1 MDMIRRTTS
10 LLSFLLAGLGAV
22 PLLAQ
27 SGGAPPASSAA
38 GAGANTVSIP
48 FTVRDKHDKLIPNL
62 TKDDFTLMV
71 DGKPQAIVAVSSAAG
86 LPLTVGLVEQT
97 SLAQQ
102 GAVDAERMGSK
113 SFLDVMLKGSDDK
126 AFLIQFDREV
136 DLLADVSANKTKLE
150 NAVNQLGSPQ
160 TQNTGATQETADEGK
175 HRIGGSG
182 TTLYDAIYLAS
193 NEVIAKQ
200 TGRKVLIVVTDG
212 VDRGSKVSLFQAIE
226 AAQRA
231 NTSVYAIY
239 VKGEQQRGGGGG
251 NSGHRHVGMGYP
263 GGNPGGGYPGSGG
276 GWPGGGRGNGP
287 TARPT
292 EGSRIDG
299 RKILIQ
305 ICGETG
311 GRMFEAGKKASIEVL
326 STAIADELNA
336 RYMLQFA
343 PDKQSDYGG
352 FHRIALTANKKDYYA
367 QARQGYYGGE

>member
-10 LLSFLLAGLGAV
+10 LLTFLFAGLVAI

-27 SGGAPPASSAA
+27 SGGTPPASSAA
-38 GAGANTVSIP
+38 SAGANTVNIP

-62 TKDDFTLMV
+62 TKDDFTLTV
-71 DGKPQAIVAVSSAAG
+71 DGKPQAIQSVGSAAG
-86 LPLTVGLVEQT
+86 LPLTIGLLEQT
-97 SLAQQ
+97 SLSQQ
-102 GAVDAERMGSK
+102 GAVNSERMGTRSFIDQTLK
-113 SFLDVMLKGSDDK
+113 SGDDK
-126 AFLIQFDREV
+126 AFVIQFDREV

-150 NAVNQLGSPQ
+150 DAINQLGTPQ
-160 TQNTGATQETADEGK
+160 TQNTAQETSDEGS
-175 HRIGGSG
+175 HRIGGKG

-193 NEVIAKQ
+193 NDVIAKQ

-231 NTSVYAIY
+231 NASVFAIY
-239 VKGEQQRGGGGG
+239 VKGEQQRGGGNG
-251 NSGHRHVGMGYP
+251 NQGHRHVGMGYP
-263 GGNPGGGYPGSGG
+263 GGGNPGGGYPGGGG
-276 GWPGGGRGNGP
+276 GWPGGGGRGNGP
-287 TARPT
+287 SARPT

-311 GRMFEAGKKASIEVL
+311 GGMFEADKKASIEGL
-326 STAIADELNA
+326 SAAIVDELNA
-336 RYMLQFA
+336 RYILQFT

-352 FHRIALTANKKDYYA
+352 FHRIALEAKKKDYYA